1 MRRYS
6 HEIFIKKRREVIAIE
21 VITITTR
28 IKSHILE
35 KVIGTLM
42 ALFGIAALFIFF
54 SSLSSQRST
63 TELAMIE
70 ILLIIVLAILAQT
83 IVLIRIYEQ
92 NLER

>member
-1 MRRYS
+1 LFAGESSRL
-6 HEIFIKKRREVIAIE
+6 E

-42 ALFGIAALFIFF
+42 AVFGIAALFIFF
-54 SSLSSQRST
+54 STLKQDLVSA
-63 TELAMIE
+63 ELAMIE

-92 NLER
+92 NQER